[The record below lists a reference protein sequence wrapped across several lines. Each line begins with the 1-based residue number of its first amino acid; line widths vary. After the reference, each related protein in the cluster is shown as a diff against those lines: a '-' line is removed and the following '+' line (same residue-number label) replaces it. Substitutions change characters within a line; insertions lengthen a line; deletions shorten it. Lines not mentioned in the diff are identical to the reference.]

1 MKAPK
6 MTELTL
12 AALLVCGLT
21 TMSSA
26 MAQTAA
32 PSVPVAPA
40 ATAQMSSPAS
50 AMPLQP
56 VTLEEYLRMVVR
68 NRPSLAADRM
78 EAGLARAD
86 TRTASAFPNPSLSA
100 YGKPGEHGIGIDQP
114 IPIFGQRGARI
125 ETAKKGELAAD
136 AHVEVAVNAVLND
149 AAQAFNDL
157 P

>member
-21 TMSSA
+21 TMSTA
-26 MAQTAA
+26 MAQTTNGSAPVTAA
-32 PSVPVAPA
+32 VAQTAPA
-40 ATAQMSSPAS
+40 APTVS
-50 AMPLQP
+50 AMPQQP

-78 EAGLARAD
+78 ESGLARAD
-86 TRTASAFPNPSLSA
+86 TRTASAFPNPSMSA

-125 ETAKKGELAAD
+125 EAAKKGELAATKVG
-136 AHVEVAVNAVLND
+136 AMSK
-149 AAQAFNDL
+149 AQLTQFIDQQLA
-157 P
+157 